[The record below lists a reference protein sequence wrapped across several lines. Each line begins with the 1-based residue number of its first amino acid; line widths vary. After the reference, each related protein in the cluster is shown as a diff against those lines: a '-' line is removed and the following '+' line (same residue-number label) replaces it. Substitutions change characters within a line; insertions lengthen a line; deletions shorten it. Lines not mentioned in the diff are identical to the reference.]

1 MVLPIGAHSRAP
13 VAPIEDPPTFAPPK
27 SNGFFGENTEEEG
40 RTKQLTQSVEHMNI
54 YVANIAYSA
63 KDQDLRELFEAF
75 GEVTSAKIIMDK
87 ATNRSRGFGFV
98 EMSDDSAGKAA
109 IEGTN
114 GKNFQGRDLVVN
126 EARPR
131 TEGGGDRGGFRS
143 GGGGGFRDRGDR
155 GGDRGGYR
163 ERSDRGDRGD
173 YRRDEY

>member
-1 MVLPIGAHSRAP
+1 
-13 VAPIEDPPTFAPPK
+13 
-27 SNGFFGENTEEEG
+27 
-40 RTKQLTQSVEHMNI
+40 MNI
-54 YVANIAYSA
+54 YVANIAYTA

-98 EMSDDSAGKAA
+98 EMSDDTAGKAA

-114 GKNFQGRDLVVN
+114 GKGFHGRDLVVN

-131 TEGGGDRGGFRS
+131 TEGGPGGDRGGFRS
-143 GGGGGFRDRGDR
+143 GGGGGGDRGGYRGGGGGGGDRGGYGGGGGGGRDRGDR
-155 GGDRGGYR
+155 GGGG
-163 ERSDRGDRGD
+163 G